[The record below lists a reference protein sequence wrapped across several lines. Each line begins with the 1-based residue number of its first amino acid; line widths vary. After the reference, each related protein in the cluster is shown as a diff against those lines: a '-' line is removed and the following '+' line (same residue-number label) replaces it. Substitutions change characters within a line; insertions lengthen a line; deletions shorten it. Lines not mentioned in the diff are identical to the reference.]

1 MRFREPG
8 FQLAMA
14 ALAAAALIAV
24 VFIDR
29 PLSELMKGLDP
40 QVHAGAVIRRGRR
53 KAHRDLRRK
62 T

>member
-8 FQLAMA
+8 FRLAMA

-29 PLSELMKGLDP
+29 PLSERG
-40 QVHAGAVIRRGRR
+40 AGGSRVGDEAGWRGG
-53 KAHRDLRRK
+53 HEDVLCWSP
-62 T
+62 